1 MGKFTQIL
9 RDSFRNTDGG
19 VRDLID
25 EQVQSSAHIR
35 KITGRT
41 WSEKPRGVVIPDGY
55 KAQEQPNGQWKI
67 VKK

>member
-1 MGKFTQIL
+1 MGKFTDII
-9 RDSFRNTDGG
+9 RESIRRSDAPDS
-19 VRDLID
+19 ID
-25 EQVQSSAHIR
+25 EIVQSPAEIR
-35 KITGRT
+35 KLTGRS